1 MVVVNNIDSEE
12 VAMVGVMEAAPMFIV
27 EREEEHE

>member
-1 MVVVNNIDSEE
+1 MVIVNNIDSEE
-12 VAMVGVMEAAPMFIV
+12 VVMVGVMEVAPMSIV